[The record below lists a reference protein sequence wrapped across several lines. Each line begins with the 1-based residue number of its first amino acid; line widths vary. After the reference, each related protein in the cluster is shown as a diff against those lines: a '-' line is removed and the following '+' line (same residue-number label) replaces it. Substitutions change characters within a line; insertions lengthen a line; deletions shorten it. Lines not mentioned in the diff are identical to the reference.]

1 MGKCSLF
8 LFPLTWHAITFIYTI
23 VLNHNIVI
31 EKVTYKND
39 ECGFKTI
46 GCVHSKSCEGSIN
59 LVLGEMTSLSIP
71 LKNIGSKGNI
81 KRWCFKD
88 NIINSIAD
96 LLNIAEEKCQLNEKI
111 PIFSLKMSTFSPSE
125 VLVIVFE
132 AALASAAIKAS
143 FSTL

>member
-1 MGKCSLF
+1 
-8 LFPLTWHAITFIYTI
+8 
-23 VLNHNIVI
+23 
-31 EKVTYKND
+31 
-39 ECGFKTI
+39 
-46 GCVHSKSCEGSIN
+46 
-59 LVLGEMTSLSIP
+59 MTSLSIP

-81 KRWCFKD
+81 KRCCFKD

-143 FSTL
+143 FSKL

>member
-1 MGKCSLF
+1 
-8 LFPLTWHAITFIYTI
+8 
-23 VLNHNIVI
+23 
-31 EKVTYKND
+31 
-39 ECGFKTI
+39 
-46 GCVHSKSCEGSIN
+46 
-59 LVLGEMTSLSIP
+59 MTSLSIP

-81 KRWCFKD
+81 KRCCFKD